1 MVGWDGAPS
10 YITESDLSLEQL
22 QKFRANPVGLLR
34 CGVLLALGCRWLS
47 RVWRAQAQ
55 TSAVSECLAQCT
67 ACLRSAAANCSAAE
81 FCPLAA
87 TFELAE
93 DCVYEG
99 AAARAVL
106 EAACIES

>member
-47 RVWRAQAQ
+47 RAWHVACAGEGWRRRLAHRHVAAGLCAQAVRRHCEAMRLWGGARGERMHF
-55 TSAVSECLAQCT
+55 TCLPRIC
-67 ACLRSAAANCSAAE
+67 
-81 FCPLAA
+81 
-87 TFELAE
+87 
-93 DCVYEG
+93 
-99 AAARAVL
+99 
-106 EAACIES
+106 

>member
-47 RVWRAQAQ
+47 RAWRAQAKGGGGGSH
-55 TSAVSECLAQCT
+55 TGTWPPASAHKL
-67 ACLRSAAANCSAAE
+67 
-81 FCPLAA
+81 
-87 TFELAE
+87 
-93 DCVYEG
+93 
-99 AAARAVL
+99 
-106 EAACIES
+106 

>member
-1 MVGWDGAPS
+1 M
-10 YITESDLSLEQL
+10 
-22 QKFRANPVGLLR
+22 
-34 CGVLLALGCRWLS
+34 
-47 RVWRAQAQ
+47 WRAQAQ
-55 TSAVSECLAQCT
+55 TSAVSECLTQCT
-67 ACLRSAAANCSAAE
+67 ACLRSAATNCSAAE

-99 AAARAVL
+99 VAARAVL